1 MQQHPTPVSSIGPAH
16 SRSAATGQVL
26 DMRGEKRA
34 SLLIRSAKLVC
45 QSGEYPCVVRDVSS
59 GGCKLRHF
67 EALPPETYVLLE
79 LANGE
84 TYAMQRVWK
93 RELESGYQFI
103 RPIDVD
109 AFIEEAGDHPRR
121 PIRLRIRHSATVW
134 AEGKPVDAALVNLS
148 QGGAGIEAAAELPLR
163 KAVRLSIPG
172 LPDQFARIC
181 WRRGLAHG
189 MVFDRSL
196 GMAELARHAIELQ
209 PFLPASALDQMPLL
223 FEEHTPPRRRATA

>member
-1 MQQHPTPVSSIGPAH
+1 MQQVPQQHNTPISHIG
-16 SRSAATGQVL
+16 AADPDRVV

-67 EALPPETYVLLE
+67 EEMPPETYVLLE

-84 TYAMQRVWK
+84 TFAMLRVWS
-93 RELESGYQFI
+93 RNMESGYRFLSS
-103 RPIDVD
+103 IDVE
-109 AFIEEAGDHPRR
+109 AFIEEASDHPRR
-121 PIRLRIRHSATVW
+121 PIRLRIRHSAMVW
-134 AEGKPVDAALVNLS
+134 SEGKPVEALLVNFS
-148 QGGAGIEAAAELPLR
+148 QGGAGIDAAAELPLR

-172 LPDQFARIC
+172 IPDQFARVC

-189 MVFDRSL
+189 LVFDRSL
-196 GMAELARHAIELQ
+196 SMAELARYAIDLQ
-209 PFLPASALDQMPLL
+209 PFLPASALDQMPLMFDDL
-223 FEEHTPPRRRATA
+223 AFPRRRATA